1 MNIKKFIES
10 VKASLNIEDFEKAG
24 KKKSVKRLLEKL
36 ISRKE
41 ILNNAPKKR
50 LSKKEKKALEEELT
64 IISLQIKKGENI
76 LDELNSQDSKIS
88 KNKKEK

>member
-41 ILNNAPKKR
+41 ILNNKN
-50 LSKKEKKALEEELT
+50 LSLAKFKNEK
-64 IISLQIKKGENI
+64 IIAKPRNLQTF
-76 LDELNSQDSKIS
+76 
-88 KNKKEK
+88 

>member
-50 LSKKEKKALEEELT
+50 LSKKEKMRKEYSKQR
-64 IISLQIKKGENI
+64 ISIPQ
-76 LDELNSQDSKIS
+76 
-88 KNKKEK
+88 